1 MAQSSAEI
9 QAELTDLYA
18 ARAAL
23 AKGQMVEQAGRGMRL
38 MRFAKMTLPE
48 LDAYI
53 QRREQ
58 DLEQAK
64 AVEAGTPRRRAIGT
78 YF

>member
-1 MAQSSAEI
+1 MAQSAAEI

-18 ARAAL
+18 ARAQMATG
-23 AKGQMVEQAGRGMRL
+23 KMVEQAGRGSRI
-38 MRFAKMTLPE
+38 MRFSKMTLTE

-53 QRREQ
+53 QRRER
-58 DLEQAK
+58 DLEQAQ
-64 AVEAGTPRRRAIGT
+64 ASEAGTPRRRAIGT